1 MSNMKNQV
9 LYIIYMGYIK
19 INFVI
24 RNKRYTTLYTLL
36 IYIYYNGNVK
46 EIYNIHL
53 YSNIIYKQNYN
64 THIYICT
71 QHTVTQ

>member
-1 MSNMKNQV
+1 
-9 LYIIYMGYIK
+9 MGYIK

-53 YSNIIYKQNYN
+53 YSNIIYK
-64 THIYICT
+64 
-71 QHTVTQ
+71 